1 MARNY
6 IEIDGV
12 SSLTISGLYIKDLP
26 PITKP
31 PMRYYKEEIDG
42 RDGDIITR
50 LGYGAY
56 DREMTI
62 GLAGDYDIDEI
73 IKFFNPTPITPV
85 PNIIEPYTKFVFS
98 NEPTKQY
105 WGQILEQIDFNHLI
119 KFKTATVKIHVLP
132 FKYKKNPYGKH
143 GSSSYLPFNNDGN
156 IYAKPIIKVQGTGTV
171 AISLNNTQVF
181 EVDLGDTST
190 TMFLFTNEMNAATYS
205 NGAYTLA
212 NRQVTGDYST
222 FQAPVGQNTLTFS
235 GGNITETYIELFCR
249 WV

>member
-1 MARNY
+1 MRNY
-6 IEIDGV
+6 VTIDGV

-56 DREMTI
+56 DKELTI

-73 IKFFNPTPITPV
+73 VNFFNPIPSTLA
-85 PNIIEPYTKFVFS
+85 PNIIEPYTTFVFS
-98 NEPTKQY
+98 NESDKVY

-119 KFKTATVKIHVLP
+119 KFKTATVKIHVQP
-132 FKYKKNPYGKH
+132 FKYKDGYDAT
-143 GSSSYLPFNNDGN
+143 SSTRTFYITNFGN
-156 IYAKPIIKVQGTGTV
+156 IYAKPIIIIQGTGTV
-171 AISLNNTQVF
+171 SVELDNTQYFQV
-181 EVDLGDTST
+181 ELGDTTT
-190 TMFLFTNEMNAATYS
+190 TMCLFTNEMNAATYKD
-205 NGAYTLA
+205 GVYTLA
-212 NRQVTGDYST
+212 NRQVTGDYSA
-222 FQAPVGQNTLTFS
+222 FKVPVGNSVITLT
-235 GGNITETYIELFCR
+235 GGDLTLMGSRLTLYNR